1 LAQRGPGN
9 AHTPLSSLP
18 DRQATDMTG
27 IIKKVTEFYK
37 KDECTKYYKLGKTL
51 GT

>member
-1 LAQRGPGN
+1 
-9 AHTPLSSLP
+9 
-18 DRQATDMTG
+18 MTG